1 MPGLQY
7 PMTTPLMKTLSF
19 TFVLTIL
26 ATALAG
32 AGDFSPKRIIP
43 VLDAKT
49 PITDAKAP
57 IKSGSCLS
65 YDYIDL
71 DYGMA
76 DFSSPLIDDDATS
89 YGVNFSKSLGELFFL
104 TGGYTNA
111 GTDYLSG
118 NQFFDL
124 ESHQYNL
131 GLGAHFGLSQCVD
144 FTIEA
149 GVQHSDNRFGGG
161 NALSYDTWAYYVA
174 PGLRARFGRL
184 ESFAK
189 IYYFEREGVPAG
201 LAFDNDG
208 WVFNPGLLFHLNDTL
223 ALKAAASFGETSSG
237 LTLGARIH
245 F

>member
-1 MPGLQY
+1 
-7 PMTTPLMKTLSF
+7 MKTSSF
-19 TFVLTIL
+19 TFVLTFL

-32 AGDFSPKRIIP
+32 AGDFSAKSISP

-49 PITDAKAP
+49 PILDAKAP
-57 IKSGSCLS
+57 LEAGSCLS

-71 DYGMA
+71 DYGMS
-76 DFSSPLIDDDATS
+76 DFSSPFLADDANS
-89 YGVNFSKSLGELFFL
+89 LGINFSKSLGEIFFL

-111 GTDYLSG
+111 GTDYLEG

-144 FTIEA
+144 LTIEA
-149 GVQHSDNRFGGG
+149 GVQHSDNRFGGN

-184 ESFAK
+184 EGFAK
-189 IYYFEREGVPAG
+189 VFYMEREGVPAG
-201 LAFDNDG
+201 FDLDNDG
-208 WVFNPGLLFHLNDTL
+208 WVFNPGLLYHLTDNL
-223 ALKAAASFGETSSG
+223 ALKAAANFGETNSG
-237 LTLGARIH
+237 LTVGARIH